1 MKDVKQSTRLRPLTN
16 QELIDSY
23 DYLSGAA
30 SSQDC
35 TGLIP
40 SAPLSEAELDSYEE
54 RSEER
59 RVGRIVPVSS
69 SCSSGFRYKRQ
80 QRSP

>member
-40 SAPLSEAELDSYEE
+40 SAPLSEAVYPFLHP
-54 RSEER
+54 
-59 RVGRIVPVSS
+59 VPPASDIKDNNEAPEDT
-69 SCSSGFRYKRQ
+69 SGITG
-80 QRSP
+80 

>member
-54 RSEER
+54 LYPFFLLFLRLP
-59 RVGRIVPVSS
+59 I
-69 SCSSGFRYKRQ
+69 
-80 QRSP
+80 

>member
-1 MKDVKQSTRLRPLTN
+1 MKETKQTSRLRPLTN

-23 DYLSGAA
+23 DYLSVAA

-40 SAPLSEAELDSYEE
+40 SAPLNDAELDSYEE
-54 RSEER
+54 LYPFLPP
-59 RVGRIVPVSS
+59 VPSVSAKAS
-69 SCSSGFRYKRQ
+69 VDTENAEDSSGSTR
-80 QRSP
+80 

>member
-1 MKDVKQSTRLRPLTN
+1 MKNTKHTSNSSPLTN

-23 DYLSGAA
+23 DYLTGAA

-40 SAPLSEAELDSYEE
+40 SAPLNEAELDSYEE
-54 RSEER
+54 LYPFLPT
-59 RVGRIVPVSS
+59 VPHISKADEKDKSS
-69 SCSSGFRYKRQ
+69 SDTSGLIG
-80 QRSP
+80 

>member
-1 MKDVKQSTRLRPLTN
+1 MKDTKKTSGLKPLTN

-23 DYLSGAA
+23 DYLAGAA

-40 SAPLSEAELDSYEE
+40 SAPLTDAELDSYEE
-54 RSEER
+54 LYPFLPPVPRTADDSAEEKNNKNDT
-59 RVGRIVPVSS
+59 
-69 SCSSGFRYKRQ
+69 SGFTI
-80 QRSP
+80 

>member
-1 MKDVKQSTRLRPLTN
+1 MKNHKQTSGLKPLTN

-40 SAPLSEAELDSYEE
+40 SAPLNDAELDSYEE
-54 RSEER
+54 LYPFLPP
-59 RVGRIVPVSS
+59 VPSVSAKAFGDDENEDDPS
-69 SCSSGFRYKRQ
+69 TFAR
-80 QRSP
+80 

>member
-1 MKDVKQSTRLRPLTN
+1 MKNTKHKKKLRPLTN

-40 SAPLSEAELDSYEE
+40 SAPLNEAELDSYEE
-54 RSEER
+54 LYPFLPA
-59 RVGRIVPVSS
+59 VPHISGADDNNETSS
-69 SCSSGFRYKRQ
+69 DTSDLIG
-80 QRSP
+80 

>member
-40 SAPLSEAELDSYEE
+40 SAPLSEAELDSYCT
-54 RSEER
+54 RFFLLFLR
-59 RVGRIVPVSS
+59 LPI
-69 SCSSGFRYKRQ
+69 
-80 QRSP
+80 